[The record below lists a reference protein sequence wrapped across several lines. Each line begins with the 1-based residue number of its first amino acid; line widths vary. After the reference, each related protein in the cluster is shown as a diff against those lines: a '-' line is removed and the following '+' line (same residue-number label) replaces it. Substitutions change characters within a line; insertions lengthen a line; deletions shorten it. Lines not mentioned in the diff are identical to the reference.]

1 MKKSF
6 LSLILAATI
15 ISSPD
20 LVAAQSP
27 QQEAV
32 TQQRAVEAEI
42 RSLMSRFDTA
52 IRAKDSKGLAALFYD
67 GKINWKATGHP
78 KSREFV
84 AQATKEAIPALEDQ
98 GAHQLIGDPA
108 YKALRLA
115 ENFGS
120 PTIVSDGQLAT
131 VTFRYNFTAND
142 QIQNWGSES
151 WQLVKAD
158 DGWKI
163 VNLLFSYT
171 LSAVAP
177 MPDGHLK

>member
-1 MKKSF
+1 MKN
-6 LSLILAATI
+6 LIVSLILAATLI
-15 ISSPD
+15 NTPE
-20 LVAAQSP
+20 LVAAQAP
-27 QQEAV
+27 QQGTIA
-32 TQQRAVEAEI
+32 QQSIGEAEI
-42 RSLMSRFDTA
+42 RSLMSRFDAA

-67 GKINWKATGHP
+67 GQINWKATGHP
-78 KSREFV
+78 KSREFI
-84 AQATKEAIPALEDQ
+84 AQMSKQEIRALEDQ

-108 YKALRLA
+108 YEALRLA
-115 ENFGS
+115 ENFGP

-151 WQLVKAD
+151 WQLVKAE

-171 LSAVAP
+171 LTEVAP